1 MRYSRDCSSRIKG
14 LGLRRTNCDALAAL
28 LSSVALCY
36 CAYVIRK
43 LKADVDV
50 AVRTGALFLD
60 YITEQRGACLHLVV
74 ESLEAGAD
82 PPKRASELEI
92 KVAQIIMS
100 FPKSREEMDAI
111 WNWQPRG
118 VG

>member
-1 MRYSRDCSSRIKG
+1 V
-14 LGLRRTNCDALAAL
+14 TL
-28 LSSVALCY
+28 LLLCLSVVALCY

-50 AVRTGALFLD
+50 AVRRGALFLE

-92 KVAQIIMS
+92 KVARIIMS
-100 FPKSREEMDAI
+100 FPKSRKEMDAI
-111 WNWQPRG
+111 WNWQPSG
-118 VG
+118 LG